1 LQIGISLLAFQHPII
16 HEVII
21 MKIGVYQN
29 NPEFGQIDKNVLLAV
44 MELNA
49 VDADLV
55 VLPEL
60 FSTGYQFISREEA
73 LDLAEEVPGGPTCA
87 TLHDVAHSRNM
98 HLVFGIAERAGD
110 KVFNSA
116 AVIGPD
122 GFIGVYRKSHL
133 FFEEKNIFDI
143 GDTGF
148 KVFDIGMAR
157 LGVMVCFDWWFPE
170 AARSLALQGADII
183 CHPANLVLLGCHKA
197 MVTRSLENGVFSI
210 TANRIGSE
218 ARGGKDRLVFTGE
231 SQILDNW
238 GNLLA
243 GMKKDDVGIVT
254 VDVDVTTARDKNIT
268 TMNDR
273 FDDRRPELYGALT
286 R

>member
-1 LQIGISLLAFQHPII
+1 
-16 HEVII
+16 
-21 MKIGVYQN
+21 MKIGAYQN
-29 NPEFGQIDKNVLLAV
+29 NPEFGQVEKNVLLAV

-55 VLPEL
+55 ALPEL
-60 FSTGYQFISREEA
+60 FSTGYQFVSREEA
-73 LDLAEEVPGGPTCA
+73 FDLAEEVPGGATCM
-87 TLHDVAHSRNM
+87 TLQDIAHSKKM
-98 HLVFGIAERAGD
+98 HLVFGIVERDGN

-122 GFIGVYRKSHL
+122 GFIGRYRKSHL
-133 FFEEKNIFDI
+133 FYEEKNIFDP

-148 KVFDIGMAR
+148 KVFDIGTAR
-157 LGVMVCFDWWFPE
+157 LGVMICFDWWFPE
-170 AARSLALQGADII
+170 AARVLALQGADVI

-197 MVTRSLENGVFSI
+197 MVTRSFENGVFSI

-231 SQILDNW
+231 SQILDNR

-243 GMKKDDVGIVT
+243 GMKKDNTGIV
-254 VDVDVTTARDKNIT
+254 VADVDVIKARDKSIT
-268 TMNDR
+268 IMNDR
-273 FDDRRPELYGALT
+273 FRDRRPELYGALT

>member
-1 LQIGISLLAFQHPII
+1 
-16 HEVII
+16 

-29 NPEFGQIDKNVLLAV
+29 NPEFGQVDKNVLLAV

-49 VDADLV
+49 ADADLV

-60 FSTGYQFISREEA
+60 FSTGYQFVSREEA
-73 LDLAEEVPGGPTCA
+73 LDLAEEIPGGPTCA
-87 TLHDVAHSRNM
+87 TLHDIARSKNM
-98 HLVFGIAERAGD
+98 HLVFGIAEKAGD

-133 FFEEKNIFDI
+133 FFEEKTIFDP

-148 KVFDIGMAR
+148 KVFDIGIAR
-157 LGVMVCFDWWFPE
+157 LGVMICFDWWFPE

-210 TANRIGSE
+210 TANRTGSE

-231 SQILDNW
+231 SQILDNN
-238 GNLLA
+238 GHLLA
-243 GMKKDDVGIVT
+243 GMKKDNTRIVT
-254 VDVDVTTARDKNIT
+254 VDVDVTKARDKSIT

-273 FDDRRPELYGALT
+273 FKDRRPELYGVIT
-286 R
+286 ET

>member
-1 LQIGISLLAFQHPII
+1 
-16 HEVII
+16 
-21 MKIGVYQN
+21 MKIGAYQN
-29 NPEFGQIDKNVLLAV
+29 NPEFGQLEKNVLHAV

-49 VDADLV
+49 VDADIV

-60 FSTGYQFISREEA
+60 FSTGYQFVSREEA
-73 LDLAEEVPGGPTCA
+73 FDLAEEVPGGKTCA
-87 TLHDVAHSRNM
+87 VLHDIAKERNM
-98 HLVFGIAERAGD
+98 HLVFGIAERDGD

-116 AVIGPD
+116 AVIGSE

-133 FFEEKNIFDI
+133 FYEEKNIFDP

-148 KVFDIGMAR
+148 NVFDIGTAR
-157 LGVMVCFDWWFPE
+157 LGVMICFDWWFPE

-231 SQILDNW
+231 SQILDNR
-238 GNLLA
+238 GNHLA
-243 GMKKDDVGIVT
+243 GMKKDDTGIVI
-254 VDVDVTTARDKNIT
+254 VDVDVTKARDKSIT
-268 TMNDR
+268 NTNDR
-273 FDDRRPELYGALT
+273 FKDRRPELYGAVYPVNPWP
-286 R
+286 RP

>member
-1 LQIGISLLAFQHPII
+1 
-16 HEVII
+16 

-29 NPEFGQIDKNVLLAV
+29 NPEFGQVEKNVIQAV
-44 MELNA
+44 VELSVA
-49 VDADLV
+49 QADLI

-60 FSTGYQFISREEA
+60 FSTGYQFVSREEA
-73 LDLAEEVPGGPTCA
+73 FDLAEEVPGGMTCSV
-87 TLHDVAHSRNM
+87 LHDVARLGNM
-98 HLVFGIAERAGD
+98 HLVFGIAERDGN
-110 KVFNSA
+110 KLYNSA
-116 AVIGPD
+116 AVIGPE
-122 GFIGVYRKSHL
+122 GFVGVYRKSHL
-133 FFEEKNIFDI
+133 FFEEKNIFDP

-157 LGVMVCFDWWFPE
+157 LGVMICFDWWFPE

-218 ARGGKDRLVFTGE
+218 ARGGKDGLVFTGE
-231 SQILDNW
+231 SQVLENRGEILARMKNDNT
-238 GNLLA
+238 GVA
-243 GMKKDDVGIVT
+243 VVE
-254 VDVDVTTARDKNIT
+254 VDVTKARDKSIT

-273 FDDRRPELYGALT
+273 FIDRRPELYDAIIKG
-286 R
+286 

>member
-1 LQIGISLLAFQHPII
+1 
-16 HEVII
+16 
-21 MKIGVYQN
+21 MKIGAYQN
-29 NPEFGQIDKNVLLAV
+29 NPEFGQVDKNVLLAV

-60 FSTGYQFISREEA
+60 FSTGYQFVSREEA
-73 LDLAEEVPGGPTCA
+73 LDLAEEIPEGPTCA
-87 TLHDVAHSRNM
+87 TLHDIARSKNM
-98 HLVFGIAERAGD
+98 HLVFGIAEKAGD
-110 KVFNSA
+110 RVFNSA
-116 AVIGPD
+116 TVIGPD

-133 FFEEKNIFDI
+133 FFEEKTIFDP

-148 KVFDIGMAR
+148 KVFDIGIAR
-157 LGVMVCFDWWFPE
+157 LGVMICFDWWFPE

-210 TANRIGSE
+210 TANRTGSE

-231 SQILDNW
+231 SQILDNN
-238 GNLLA
+238 GHLLA
-243 GMKKDDVGIVT
+243 GMKKDNTRIVT
-254 VDVDVTTARDKNIT
+254 VDVDVTKARDKSIT

-273 FDDRRPELYGALT
+273 FKDRRPELYGVIT
-286 R
+286 ET